1 MLPIRHSLIGKWSG
15 IIKDSY
21 FASKNMIRE
30 KMRESAVSVLP
41 IVLIVVLLCL
51 IVSPIHTGLIGAAL
65 FSL

>member
-15 IIKDSY
+15 IIKDLC
-21 FASKNMIRE
+21 FASKNMIGE

-65 FSL
+65 LSL

>member
-30 KMRESAVSVLP
+30 KMRESAISVLP
-41 IVLIVVLLCL
+41 IVLTVVLLCL
-51 IVSPIHTGLIGAAL
+51 IVPPIPTGLIGAAL
-65 FSL
+65 LSL

>member
-21 FASKNMIRE
+21 FASKNMIGE

-51 IVSPIHTGLIGAAL
+51 TV
-65 FSL
+65 